1 MFTIVVFLKHRKR
14 KQINLMN
21 VSIDQKMKS
30 QKELQMKMRWI
41 LFHCWKSME
50 KFLGAE
56 VSQSENIVT
65 LRQPLLIEHII
76 TAI

>member
-1 MFTIVVFLKHRKR
+1 MYQEIKR
-14 KQINLMN
+14 WKAKKNYKWKCGGFY
-21 VSIDQKMKS
+21 STA
-30 QKELQMKMRWI
+30 E
-41 LFHCWKSME
+41 KSME